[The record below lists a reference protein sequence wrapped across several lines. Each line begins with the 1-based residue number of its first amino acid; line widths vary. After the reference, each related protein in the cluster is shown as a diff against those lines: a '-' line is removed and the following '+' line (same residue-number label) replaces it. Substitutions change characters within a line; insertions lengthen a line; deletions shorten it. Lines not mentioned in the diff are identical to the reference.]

1 MPVRFMPEFTSSHRQ
16 ASIPALAAARAIC
29 PITSSESTMAP
40 NVVPGNA
47 RFSAKKRATAGPTGC
62 IASSTSG
69 APAAA
74 VISASA
80 IVEHLNLLMPCFN
93 AVARISAVLCV
104 LTCGRRRPAL
114 PAIRIIRRMF
124 SSMRSG

>member
-1 MPVRFMPEFTSSHRQ
+1 
-16 ASIPALAAARAIC
+16 
-29 PITSSESTMAP
+29 MAP
-40 NVVPGNA
+40 NDVPGNA
-47 RFSAKKRATAGPTGC
+47 RFSAKKRAIAGPTGC

-80 IVEHLNLLMPCFN
+80 IVEHLNLAMPCFSCS
-93 AVARISAVLCV
+93 RTISAVLCV
-104 LTCGRRRPAL
+104 LTCGRRRPAS